1 MDCFVA
7 FPGNTKGLYKRFEIV
22 YFRYE
27 VRFQKTL
34 MQRNCVDTFSQT
46 ANVLEEMLIQRSR
59 ETIMKHLCWDVL

>member
-1 MDCFVA
+1 MLKLNENDDEEGWKLYFSSSACETL
-7 FPGNTKGLYKRFEIV
+7 PGNTKGLYKRFEIV

-46 ANVLEEMLIQRSR
+46 ANVLE
-59 ETIMKHLCWDVL
+59 